1 MYHSAKVLIIINIP
15 WLKIYHFSIKCKLFS
30 RMCFFPRIYGAF
42 LYFDIQ
48 VAWIECHCGDEE

>member
-1 MYHSAKVLIIINIP
+1 
-15 WLKIYHFSIKCKLFS
+15 
-30 RMCFFPRIYGAF
+30 MCFFPHIYGAF